1 MNEYWKWNAS
11 KVAEKVRS
19 REVSAREVVES
30 SLARLDEVNGRINA
44 VVQLMPEI
52 ALDEA
57 NRIDG
62 MLAKECD
69 VGCLA
74 GVPVTVK
81 VNTDQAGFATTNG
94 LSIQQNLVT
103 SKDNPVVKNLR
114 DAGAIII
121 GRTNT
126 PAFSLHW
133 FTRNRLH
140 GHTLNPH
147 NPLITPGGSSG
158 GAAAATASGIG
169 AIGHGTD
176 IAGSIRYPAYACGI
190 HGLRPSFGRVPNVNF
205 SALDR
210 HIGGQIMSV
219 PGPLARSM
227 EDLALGLQAMA
238 QKSAEDPW
246 WTPAPLWLSPQSKR
260 VALIS
265 HIPGLNLDT
274 DVISVLH
281 KAGKLLEKEGWV
293 VEETEGPEFDEAAKL
308 QAILWLA
315 EFRRSEAADIRK
327 EDDPDA
333 SFVYEQ
339 MVRLCPEPDLNEF
352 MDALQRRITLARE
365 WQQFFNQYPII
376 LSPVSADPPFPD
388 LKDLESP
395 AAFDEV
401 FKSMLPMI
409 APPFMGF
416 PGLSVATGKSDSRVP
431 MGVQLIGARF
441 SEGTLLEA
449 GKSIEAHLPPIT
461 PVTPSSSKELK
472 A

>member
-57 NRIDG
+57 NRIDA

-147 NPLITPGGSSG
+147 DPLITPGGSSG

-190 HGLRPSFGRVPNVNF
+190 HG
-205 SALDR
+205 
-210 HIGGQIMSV
+210 
-219 PGPLARSM
+219 
-227 EDLALGLQAMA
+227 
-238 QKSAEDPW
+238 
-246 WTPAPLWLSPQSKR
+246 
-260 VALIS
+260 
-265 HIPGLNLDT
+265 
-274 DVISVLH
+274 
-281 KAGKLLEKEGWV
+281 
-293 VEETEGPEFDEAAKL
+293 
-308 QAILWLA
+308 
-315 EFRRSEAADIRK
+315 
-327 EDDPDA
+327 
-333 SFVYEQ
+333 
-339 MVRLCPEPDLNEF
+339 
-352 MDALQRRITLARE
+352 
-365 WQQFFNQYPII
+365 
-376 LSPVSADPPFPD
+376 
-388 LKDLESP
+388 
-395 AAFDEV
+395 
-401 FKSMLPMI
+401 
-409 APPFMGF
+409 
-416 PGLSVATGKSDSRVP
+416 
-431 MGVQLIGARF
+431 
-441 SEGTLLEA
+441 
-449 GKSIEAHLPPIT
+449 
-461 PVTPSSSKELK
+461 
-472 A
+472 

>member
-11 KVAEKVRS
+11 KIAEKVRN
-19 REVSAREVVES
+19 REISAREVVES
-30 SLARLDEVNGRINA
+30 SLARLDEVNGSINA
-44 VVQLMPEI
+44 VVQLMPEK

-57 NRIDG
+57 DRIDN
-62 MLAKECD
+62 MLSKEYD

-81 VNTDQAGFATTNG
+81 INTDQAGFATTNG
-94 LSIQQNLVT
+94 LSIQRNLVA

-133 FTRNRLH
+133 FTRNSLH

-147 NPLITPGGSSG
+147 DPFITPGGSSG

-190 HGLRPSFGRVPNVNF
+190 HGLRPSLGRVPNFNF
-205 SALDR
+205 SSPDR
-210 HIGGQIMSV
+210 YIGGQLMSV

-227 EDLALGLQAMA
+227 EDLAIGLQAMA
-238 QKSAEDPW
+238 QKSVEDPW
-246 WTPAPLWLSPQSKR
+246 WTPAPLFLSTQIKR

-265 HIPGLNLDT
+265 HIPGLKLDA
-274 DVISVLH
+274 DVNSALH
-281 KAGKLLEKEGWV
+281 KAGKLLEKEGWI
-293 VEETEGPEFDEAAKL
+293 VEETEGPEFGEAAKL

-315 EFRRSEAADIRK
+315 EFRRTGAADIRK

-333 SFVYEQ
+333 SFVYKQ
-339 MVRLCPEPDLNEF
+339 MVRLCPEPDLNDF
-352 MDALQRRITLARE
+352 MDVLQRRATLARE

-376 LSPVSADPPFPD
+376 LSPVSADKPFPD

-401 FKSMLPMI
+401 FESMLPMI
-409 APPFMGF
+409 APPLMGL
-416 PGLSVATGKSDSRVP
+416 PGLSVATGKTDSGIP
-431 MGVQLIGARF
+431 TGVQLIGARF

-449 GKSIEAHLPPIT
+449 AKSIEIHLPPIN
-461 PVTPSSSKELK
+461 PVTPSSFK
-472 A
+472 

>member
-74 GVPVTVK
+74 AVPVTVK

-169 AIGHGTD
+169 AIGLGTD

-190 HGLRPSFGRVPNVNF
+190 HGLRPSLGRVPNVNF

-219 PGPLARSM
+219 HGPLARSM
-227 EDLALGLQAMA
+227 EDLALALQAMA
-238 QKSAEDPW
+238 QKSADDPW

-265 HIPGLNLDT
+265 DIPGLNLDT
-274 DVISVLH
+274 MSL
-281 KAGKLLEKEGWV
+281 APFTKLVNFWKKRDG
-293 VEETEGPEFDEAAKL
+293 
-308 QAILWLA
+308 
-315 EFRRSEAADIRK
+315 
-327 EDDPDA
+327 
-333 SFVYEQ
+333 
-339 MVRLCPEPDLNEF
+339 
-352 MDALQRRITLARE
+352 
-365 WQQFFNQYPII
+365 
-376 LSPVSADPPFPD
+376 
-388 LKDLESP
+388 
-395 AAFDEV
+395 
-401 FKSMLPMI
+401 
-409 APPFMGF
+409 
-416 PGLSVATGKSDSRVP
+416 
-431 MGVQLIGARF
+431 
-441 SEGTLLEA
+441 
-449 GKSIEAHLPPIT
+449 
-461 PVTPSSSKELK
+461 
-472 A
+472 